1 MLAGCSTGIVQMD
14 KDTYMVGRFSS
25 WPHWVTENTAIWQKA
40 NAYEEAGKFC
50 AFSNK
55 KIETLNLKDIE
66 ARSWFLSVR
75 TAKVE
80 LDFRCIN

>member
-1 MLAGCSTGIVQMD
+1 LDVFLLGHTGIA
-14 KDTYMVGRFSS
+14 K
-25 WPHWVTENTAIWQKA
+25 IWQKA
-40 NAYEEAGKFC
+40 DAYEEAGKFC

-66 ARSWFLSVR
+66 ARSWFIWR